1 MEIMFPMKPIFP
13 LQSVGKYTVSKK
25 ESLQSPLSVNVVD
38 LLTLHDT
45 QASYTSV
52 RSLKAFLSGRNPT

>member
-13 LQSVGKYTVSKK
+13 LQSVGKYSVSKN
-25 ESLQSPLSVNVVD
+25 ESLQSPLRVNVVD

-45 QASYTSV
+45 QAS
-52 RSLKAFLSGRNPT
+52 